1 MENSRTENSVRNI
14 FFSLV
19 NRLIAI
25 LLAFISRS
33 IFIRCLGV
41 EYLGV
46 QGLFSD
52 ILTMLSLADLGFNSA
67 MTFSMYKPLADHD
80 TKKLAALTSFYK
92 NIYRIIA
99 AIITLVGIALIPL
112 LKYLVN
118 TENEIHHLTL
128 YYLLYLANTIA
139 SYVVVYKTA
148 ILTADQQEYIIS
160 KYTSVFN
167 FACTF
172 CSCIFLVITKNFAA
186 YLLIQV
192 MFTYARNFYLSHLA
206 EKKYPY
212 ITEKGTLELNE
223 KQNILRIIGAGFVYK
238 LTGVVLSGTDNTLIS
253 IMIGT
258 AMVGYY
264 SNYIL
269 VSNQIIAFAGIIF
282 GSLTASLGNLTVQA
296 SSSHQYR
303 VFCSIQSIS
312 MTVSAFCS
320 ICMYML
326 QEDFVRVWLGETFVL
341 NPGVLIAI
349 VLNVYFSVAL
359 YPIRIYRDAIGLYR
373 KTTPVMVMSAIE
385 NIVLSI
391 IFGRIIGMAGILLAT
406 SVSKITTFF
415 WYEPILIYKNQFHKS
430 SYTYFLGIGKN
441 LLVIIFLIILESII
455 SRFISVHGWVSLIVK
470 SIIIVPFTAFGIWFF
485 YRKSEGIAVFRKMLR
500 LTHHRSE

>member
-1 MENSRTENSVRNI
+1 MGNSRTENSVRNI
-14 FFSLV
+14 FFNLL

-67 MTFSMYKPLADHD
+67 MTFSMYKPLAEHD
-80 TKKLAALTSFYK
+80 TEKLAALTSFYK

-99 AIITLVGIALIPL
+99 TIITTVGIALIPL

-118 TENEIHHLTL
+118 TEKAIPHLTL
-128 YYLLYLANTIA
+128 YYLLYLANTVA
-139 SYVVVYKTA
+139 SYIVVYKTA
-148 ILTADQQEYIIS
+148 ILTADQQDYIIS
-160 KYTSVFN
+160 MYTSVFN
-167 FACTF
+167 FACTV
-172 CSCIFLVITKNFAA
+172 CSCIFLVFTKKFAV

-192 MFTYARNFYLSHLA
+192 LFTYTRNFYLSHLA
-206 EKKYPY
+206 EKKYPF
-212 ITEKGTLELNE
+212 ITEKSTLEPNE
-223 KQNILRIIGAGFVYK
+223 KKNILRIIGAGFVYK

-269 VSNQIIAFAGIIF
+269 VSNQIIGFAGIIF

-296 SSSHQYR
+296 SSSHQHH
-303 VFCSIQSIS
+303 VFRTIQSIS
-312 MTVSAFCS
+312 VIVSAFCS

-326 QEDFVRVWLGETFVL
+326 QEDFIRVWLGKTFVL
-341 NPGVLIAI
+341 NHGVLIAI

-391 IFGRIIGMAGILLAT
+391 IFGRAIGMAGILLAT

-430 SYTYFLGIGKN
+430 SCSYFLDIGKN
-441 LLVIIFLIILESII
+441 ILVIIFLIKLESI
-455 SRFISVHGWVSLIVK
+455 SLRFISVHGWVSLIIK
-470 SIIIVPFTAFGIWFF
+470 SIIVALVTAFGIWLF
-485 YRKSEGIAVFRKMLR
+485 YRSSEGIAVFRKVVR
-500 LTHHRSE
+500 LTPHRRE